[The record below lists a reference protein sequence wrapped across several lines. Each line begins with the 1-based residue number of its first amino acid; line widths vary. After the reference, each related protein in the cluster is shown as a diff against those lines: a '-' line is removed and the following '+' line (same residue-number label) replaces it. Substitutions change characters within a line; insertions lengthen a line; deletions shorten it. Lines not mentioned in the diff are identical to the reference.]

1 MSDFISKI
9 LDAQTD
15 SNMKKLFLDGF
26 DRYQKTELVEE
37 DKRLINS
44 LLNSSQTQLNML
56 SLKDN
61 NIWWGDE
68 EASAH
73 LCSFIK
79 EQSNLKVLDLDHNN
93 LSSSATEQVLSALLE
108 STTTIEEVSLQY
120 SADFS
125 TDKACTLLV

>member
-68 EASAH
+68 EASTH
-73 LCSFIK
+73 LCSFI
-79 EQSNLKVLDLDHNN
+79 
-93 LSSSATEQVLSALLE
+93 
-108 STTTIEEVSLQY
+108 
-120 SADFS
+120 
-125 TDKACTLLV
+125 